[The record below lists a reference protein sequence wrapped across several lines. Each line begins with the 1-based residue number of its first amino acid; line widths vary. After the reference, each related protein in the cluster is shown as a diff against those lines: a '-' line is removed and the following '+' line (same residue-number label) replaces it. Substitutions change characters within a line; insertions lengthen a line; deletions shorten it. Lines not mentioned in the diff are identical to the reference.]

1 MAASLDTN
9 LQSGEEENMLVPI
22 FAAALLAA
30 APFAAIAQSPSGGLE
45 GYPSRPVRFIL
56 PLPPGGSPD
65 TIARTIATELNWPH
79 PIVVDNRTAGGR
91 VLAADLVA
99 KSAPDGH
106 TWFLTTDN
114 IVAVIPQLEKTP
126 YHPLKDFSPVTLTAR
141 FQFLLVVH
149 PSVPAKTVRELV
161 ALARSKPGSLN
172 YGSSGNGSAQHL
184 GTALLQFL
192 TGIDMTH
199 VPYKGAVPALMDLL
213 PGRIHVFIGAA
224 NSLLPQIK
232 DGKLRLLAAAGAQRS
247 PLLPDVP
254 TIAESGIPGYHFDVW
269 SGVLMPAKVPP
280 PIVAK
285 AAADIARVL
294 NAPGT
299 RRKLAAQGIDVV
311 TSSPQDLARLIRE
324 DYARWGKVIK
334 ATGIKAE

>member
-1 MAASLDTN
+1 
-9 LQSGEEENMLVPI
+9 MLVPLL
-22 FAAALLAA
+22 AVALLAA
-30 APFAAIAQSPSGGLE
+30 VPSAAAQVVPGGPE
-45 GYPSRPVRFIL
+45 SYPTRPVRFIV

-65 TIARTIATELNWPH
+65 TIARTIANGIGWPH
-79 PIVVDNRTAGGR
+79 PVVVDNRTAGGR

-99 KSAPDGH
+99 KSAPDGQ

-114 IVAVIPQLEKTP
+114 IMAVIPHLGPTP
-126 YHPLKDFSPVTLTAR
+126 FDPLKDFSPVTQTAR

-149 PSVPAKTVRELV
+149 PSVPAKTVQELV
-161 ALARSKPGSLN
+161 ALAKSKPGSLN

-224 NSLLPQIK
+224 NQLLPQIK
-232 DGKLRLLAAAGAQRS
+232 EGRLRLLAAAGAQRS

-334 ATGIKAE
+334 AAGIRAE

>member
-1 MAASLDTN
+1 
-9 LQSGEEENMLVPI
+9 MLAPL
-22 FAAALLAA
+22 FAAAFLAAMPAA
-30 APFAAIAQSPSGGLE
+30 APAAERGVE
-45 GYPSRPVRFIL
+45 NYPARPVRFIV

-65 TIARTIATELNWPH
+65 TIARTIASEINWPH

-106 TWFLTTDN
+106 AWFLTTDN
-114 IVAVIPQLEKTP
+114 IMAVIPQLEKTP
-126 YHPLKDFSPVTLTAR
+126 FDPLKDFSPVTQTAR

-149 PSVPAKTVRELV
+149 PSVPAKSVQELV
-161 ALARSKPGSLN
+161 ALAKAKPGSLN

-184 GTALLQFL
+184 GTALLQYL
-192 TGIDMTH
+192 AGITMTH
-199 VPYKGAVPALMDLL
+199 VPYKGAAPVLMDLL
-213 PGRIHVFIGAA
+213 PGRIQVFIGAA
-224 NSLLPQIK
+224 NQLLPQIRE
-232 DGKLRLLAAAGAQRS
+232 GRLRLLAFAGAQRS

-254 TIAESGIPGYHFDVW
+254 TIAESGVPGYHHDVW

-280 PIVAK
+280 PIVGK

-294 NAPGT
+294 NAPAT
-299 RRKLAAQGIDVV
+299 KAKLAAQGIDVA
-311 TSSPQDLARLIRE
+311 TSSPQALARLIRE

-334 ATGIKAE
+334 ATGIRAE

>member
-1 MAASLDTN
+1 MRA
-9 LQSGEEENMLVPI
+9 P
-22 FAAALLAA
+22 LLAA
-30 APFAAIAQSPSGGLE
+30 TLLAATASVVAAQSPSGGPE
-45 GYPSRPVRFIL
+45 GYPARPVRFIL

-65 TIARTIATELNWPH
+65 TIARTIANEINWPY

-114 IVAVIPQLEKTP
+114 IVAVIPQLEQTP
-126 YHPLKDFSPVTLTAR
+126 YHPLRDFSPVTLTAR

-149 PSVPAKTVRELV
+149 PSVPAKTVQELV
-161 ALARSKPGSLN
+161 ALAKSKPGSLN

-184 GTALLQFL
+184 GTALLQYL
-192 TGIDMTH
+192 AGIDMTH

-247 PLLPDVP
+247 ALLPNVP
-254 TIAESGIPGYHFDVW
+254 TIAESGVPGYHFDVW

-294 NAPGT
+294 NAPAT
-299 RRKLAAQGIDVV
+299 QAKLATQGIDVV
-311 TSSPQDLARLIRE
+311 TSSPQALAGLIRE
-324 DYARWGKVIK
+324 DYERWSKVIR
-334 ATGIKAE
+334 ATGIRAE

>member
-1 MAASLDTN
+1 
-9 LQSGEEENMLVPI
+9 MLAPLL
-22 FAAALLAA
+22 AAALLAA
-30 APFAAIAQSPSGGLE
+30 APSAATAQSPSGGLE
-45 GYPSRPVRFIL
+45 GYPSRPVRFIV

-65 TIARTIATELNWPH
+65 TIARTIANEINWPH

-114 IVAVIPQLEKTP
+114 IMAVIPQLEKTP
-126 YHPLKDFSPVTLTAR
+126 YDPLKDFSPVTQTAR

-149 PSVPAKTVRELV
+149 PSVPVKTVQELV
-161 ALARSKPGSLN
+161 AIAKSKPGSLN

-184 GTALLQFL
+184 GTALLQYL
-192 TGIDMTH
+192 TGIDLVH
-199 VPYKGAVPALMDLL
+199 VPYKGAAPALMDLL
-213 PGRIHVFIGAA
+213 PGRIHIFIGAA

-232 DGKLRLLAAAGAQRS
+232 EGRLRLLAAAGAQRS

-254 TIAESGIPGYHFDVW
+254 TIAEAGVPGYHFDVW

-280 PIVAK
+280 PIIAK
-285 AAADIARVL
+285 AAADIARIL
-294 NAPGT
+294 NAPAT
-299 RRKLAAQGIDVV
+299 RTKLAAQGIDVV
-311 TSSPQDLARLIRE
+311 TSSPQALALLIRE
-324 DYARWGKVIK
+324 DYERWGRVIR
-334 ATGIKAE
+334 ATGIKTE

>member
-1 MAASLDTN
+1 MFA
-9 LQSGEEENMLVPI
+9 PI
-22 FAAALLAA
+22 FATALLAA
-30 APFAAIAQSPSGGLE
+30 ASFAAAAQSLSAGLE
-45 GYPSRPVRFIL
+45 GYPSRPVRFIV

-65 TIARTIATELNWPH
+65 TIARTIATEINWPH
-79 PIVVDNRTAGGR
+79 PVVVDNRTAGGR

-149 PSVPAKTVRELV
+149 PSVPAKTVQELV
-161 ALARSKPGSLN
+161 ALAKSKPGSLN

-184 GTALLQFL
+184 GTALLQYM

-224 NSLLPQIK
+224 NQLLPQIK
-232 DGKLRLLAAAGAQRS
+232 EGRLRLLAFAGGQRS

-254 TIAESGIPGYHFDVW
+254 TIAESGVPGYHHDVW
-269 SGVLMPAKVPP
+269 SGVLMPAKVPS

-294 NAPGT
+294 NAPAT
-299 RRKLAAQGIDVV
+299 KAKLSTQGIDVV
-311 TSSPQDLARLIRE
+311 TSSPQALTRLIRE
-324 DYARWGKVIK
+324 DYERWGKVVK

>member
-1 MAASLDTN
+1 
-9 LQSGEEENMLVPI
+9 V
-22 FAAALLAA
+22 
-30 APFAAIAQSPSGGLE
+30 
-45 GYPSRPVRFIL
+45 

-65 TIARTIATELNWPH
+65 TIARTIATGLNWPH
-79 PIVVDNRTAGGR
+79 PVVVDNRTAGGR

-149 PSVPAKTVRELV
+149 PSVPAKSVRELV
-161 ALARSKPGSLN
+161 ALANAKPGSLN

-184 GTALLQFL
+184 GTALLQYL

-199 VPYKGAVPALMDLL
+199 VPYKGAAQALADLL
-213 PGRIHVFIGAA
+213 PGRIQVFIGAA
-224 NSLLPQIK
+224 NQLLPHIK
-232 DGKLRLLAAAGAQRS
+232 EGRLRLLGFAGGQRS

-254 TIAESGIPGYHFDVW
+254 TIAESGVPGYHHDVW
-269 SGVLMPAKVPP
+269 SGVLMPARVPP
-280 PIVAK
+280 AVVAK

-294 NAPGT
+294 NGPAT
-299 RRKLAAQGIDVV
+299 RAKLSAQGIDVV
-311 TSSPQDLARLIRE
+311 TSSPQAFAHLIRE
-324 DYARWGKVIK
+324 DFARWGKVVK

>member
-1 MAASLDTN
+1 MAADLD
-9 LQSGEEENMLVPI
+9 LHIQSAEEENMFVPI
-22 FAAALLAA
+22 FAAALLIA
-30 APFAAIAQSPSGGLE
+30 APFAATAQSPSAGLE
-45 GYPSRPVRFIL
+45 GYPSRPVRFIV

-65 TIARTIATELNWPH
+65 TIARTIANGIGWPH
-79 PIVVDNRTAGGR
+79 PVVVDNRTAGGR

-99 KSAPDGH
+99 KSAPDGQ

-114 IVAVIPQLEKTP
+114 IMAVIPHLGPTP
-126 YHPLKDFSPVTLTAR
+126 FDPLKDFSPVTQTAR

-149 PSVPAKTVRELV
+149 PSVPAKTVQELV
-161 ALARSKPGSLN
+161 ALAKSKPGSLN
-172 YGSSGNGSAQHL
+172 YGSSGSGSAQHL
-184 GTALLQFL
+184 GTALLQYM

-224 NSLLPQIK
+224 NQLLPQIK
-232 DGKLRLLAAAGAQRS
+232 EGRLRLLAAAGAQRS

-254 TIAESGIPGYHFDVW
+254 TIAESGVAGYHFDVW

-280 PIVAK
+280 PIVAR
-285 AAADIARVL
+285 AAADIAGVL
-294 NAPGT
+294 NAPAT
-299 RRKLAAQGIDVV
+299 KAKLSAQGIDVV
-311 TSSPQDLARLIRE
+311 TSSPQALTRLIQE
-324 DYARWGKVIK
+324 DYARWGNVIR

>member
-1 MAASLDTN
+1 
-9 LQSGEEENMLVPI
+9 MLSR
-22 FAAALLAA
+22 LLAIVWFGMA
-30 APFAAIAQSPSGGLE
+30 LVHVIAQGHAAGAES
-45 GYPSRPVRFIL
+45 YPSRPVRFIV

-65 TIARTIATELNWPH
+65 TIARTIATEINWPH
-79 PIVVDNRTAGGR
+79 PVVVDNRTAGGR

-149 PSVPAKTVRELV
+149 PSVPAKTVQELV
-161 ALARSKPGSLN
+161 ALAKSKPGSLN

-184 GTALLQFL
+184 GTALLQYM

-224 NSLLPQIK
+224 NQLLPQIK
-232 DGKLRLLAAAGAQRS
+232 EGRLRLLAFAGGQRS

-254 TIAESGIPGYHFDVW
+254 TIAESGVPGYHHDVW
-269 SGVLMPAKVPP
+269 SGVLMPAKVPS

-294 NAPGT
+294 NAPAT
-299 RRKLAAQGIDVV
+299 KAKLSTQGIDVV
-311 TSSPQDLARLIRE
+311 TSSPQALTRLIRE
-324 DYARWGKVIK
+324 DYERWGKVVK

>member
-1 MAASLDTN
+1 
-9 LQSGEEENMLVPI
+9 MLVP
-22 FAAALLAA
+22 LLAA
-30 APFAAIAQSPSGGLE
+30 AVLAAAPSAATAQRPSGGLE

-65 TIARTIATELNWPH
+65 TIARTIATELKWPH

-91 VLAADLVA
+91 VIAADLVA

-149 PSVPAKTVRELV
+149 PSVPAKTVQELV

-184 GTALLQFL
+184 GTALLQYL

-224 NSLLPQIK
+224 NSLLPQVK

-254 TIAESGIPGYHFDVW
+254 TIAESGFPGYHFDVW

-280 PIVAK
+280 LIVAK

-334 ATGIKAE
+334 ATGIRAE